1 KPLGKRGTMN
11 PDQSIIPHCQGG
23 NRQMETQV
31 AHVKRRPHTY
41 PPRAAALFQTAKP
54 PGGWRALVMRA
65 RITLLSLGI
74 LLVPVLALAQG
85 AKLTAANPPASHVIV
100 TPDQLVWKPLIPG
113 VEMAVVFGDPDKKGG
128 LYVIRIRSK
137 GEVKVMPHWH
147 VTDEHITV
155 LEGSFWIAH
164 GERFEARE
172 LQELPA
178 GAHAMT
184 PAEVR
189 HFGLHKAGNV
199 VEVFGEAPFVFN
211 FVNPEDDPRRA
222 RTK

>member
-1 KPLGKRGTMN
+1 MRVR
-11 PDQSIIPHCQGG
+11 IPVLCFA
-23 NRQMETQV
+23 V
-31 AHVKRRPHTY
+31 
-41 PPRAAALFQTAKP
+41 
-54 PGGWRALVMRA
+54 
-65 RITLLSLGI
+65 LLI
-74 LLVPVLALAQG
+74 PTLALAQG
-85 AKLTAANPPASHVIV
+85 AKPSAMAPPASHVIV

-137 GEVKVMPHWH
+137 GEVKVSPHWH

-164 GERFEARE
+164 GERFDADK
-172 LQELPA
+172 LQELKV

-199 VEVFGEAPFVFN
+199 IEVFGEAPFVFN

-222 RTK
+222 KSK